1 MMTLRNLESIV
12 ERIRA
17 NFDAKNVARDLALA
31 RSRELIR
38 HCANAIRA
46 AHRNDF
52 AEAGQLL
59 LTAQELAASLAADLA
74 DYPDLYYAGYS
85 QDALKEF
92 AEANI
97 TVSLVQGHDLPEPEQ
112 LGVEYPAYLNGMGE
126 AAGELRR
133 YALDALRNGDIT
145 TAEKML
151 SAMDEIYDTL
161 VTIDFPDALTAG
173 LRRTTDMVRGVLERT
188 RGDLTVAVRQ
198 QKLEEALKD
207 FESRFS
213 V

>member
-1 MMTLRNLESIV
+1 MALHNLESIV
-12 ERIRA
+12 DRIRISL
-17 NFDAKNVARDLALA
+17 DAKNAARDAALA

-38 HCANAIRA
+38 FCANAIRA
-46 AHRNDF
+46 AHRNEF
-52 AEAGQLL
+52 AEAAEL
-59 LTAQELAASLAADLA
+59 LTSAKTLAATMVEDLA
-74 DYPDLYYAGYS
+74 GYPDLYHAGYT
-85 QDALKEF
+85 QDALKEY

-97 TVSLVQGHDLPEPEQ
+97 TIALVQGQALPEPEP

-133 YALDALRNGDIT
+133 YALDALRSGNIA
-145 TAEKML
+145 TAETML
-151 SAMDEIYDTL
+151 AAMDDIYDTL
-161 VTIDFPDALTAG
+161 VTIDFPDALTGG

-188 RGDLTVAVRQ
+188 RGDLTVAARQ
-198 QKLEEALKD
+198 QRLEEALKD

>member
-1 MMTLRNLESIV
+1 MTLPNLESIID
-12 ERIRA
+12 RIRA
-17 NFDAKNVARDLALA
+17 NLDARNVARDLALA

-38 HCANAIRA
+38 HCANSIRA

-52 AEAGQLL
+52 GEANRLL
-59 LTAQELAASLAADLA
+59 ITAQGLAASLAADLA
-74 DYPDLYYAGYS
+74 DYPDLYYTGYA

-92 AEANI
+92 AEASI
-97 TVSLVQGHDLPEPEQ
+97 TIALVQGHELPEPEQ

-133 YALDALRNGDIT
+133 YALDALRNGDIA

-151 SAMDEIYDTL
+151 SAMDDIYDSL
-161 VTIDFPDALTAG
+161 VTIDFPDALTSG

-207 FESRFS
+207 FEGRFS

>member
-1 MMTLRNLESIV
+1 MTLRNLESIV

-59 LTAQELAASLAADLA
+59 LTAQELAANLAADLA